1 MENAQ
6 CNGNCP
12 PTPECKLFLC
22 FTTVV
27 IKPSFNFLGQKV
39 TTPILSKAN
48 LEKKLSFDISFKLL
62 AEPKWHCDTQS
73 LNQIINVSLTT
84 FLRCIG
90 SALAKSI
97 NSSTSG
103 YLYCMLFSSCDMLVK
118 TSPCTVP
125 GKHFCFKFPYFRL
138 NFNGILDSLFI
149 CEKLPIVSNCFTK
162 CFLAVIRFIALYICK
177 SAAICSSIGEFTRQ
191 KC

>member
-1 MENAQ
+1 MPNVMETVPLHLNVNSFSALPLLSL
-6 CNGNCP
+6 NHLSIFLVK
-12 PTPECKLFLC
+12 KLQPL
-22 FTTVV
+22 
-27 IKPSFNFLGQKV
+27 SFH
-39 TTPILSKAN
+39 TKAN

>member
-1 MENAQ
+1 MPNVMETVPLHLNVNPFSALPLLPL
-6 CNGNCP
+6 NHLSIFLVK
-12 PTPECKLFLC
+12 KLQPL
-22 FTTVV
+22 
-27 IKPSFNFLGQKV
+27 SFH
-39 TTPILSKAN
+39 TKAN

-125 GKHFCFKFPYFRL
+125 GKHFSASSSLIFASTLMASWTHFSYVK
-138 NFNGILDSLFI
+138 NF
-149 CEKLPIVSNCFTK
+149 
-162 CFLAVIRFIALYICK
+162 
-177 SAAICSSIGEFTRQ
+177 Q
-191 KC
+191 

>member
-1 MENAQ
+1 MLQ
-6 CNGNCP
+6 P
-12 PTPECKLFLC
+12 L
-22 FTTVV
+22 
-27 IKPSFNFLGQKV
+27 SFH
-39 TTPILSKAN
+39 TKAN

-97 NSSTSG
+97 NPSTSG

-125 GKHFCFKFPYFRL
+125 GKHFSASSSLIFASTLMASWTHFSYVN
-138 NFNGILDSLFI
+138 NF
-149 CEKLPIVSNCFTK
+149 
-162 CFLAVIRFIALYICK
+162 
-177 SAAICSSIGEFTRQ
+177 Q
-191 KC
+191 

>member
-1 MENAQ
+1 MPNVMETVPLHLNVNSFSALPLLSL
-6 CNGNCP
+6 NHLSIFLVK
-12 PTPECKLFLC
+12 KLQPL
-22 FTTVV
+22 
-27 IKPSFNFLGQKV
+27 SFH
-39 TTPILSKAN
+39 TKAN

-125 GKHFCFKFPYFRL
+125 VKHFCFKFPYFCL

>member
-1 MENAQ
+1 MPNVMETFPLNL
-6 CNGNCP
+6 NVNSFSP
-12 PTPECKLFLC
+12 LPLLSLNHLSIFLVKKLQPL
-22 FTTVV
+22 
-27 IKPSFNFLGQKV
+27 SFH
-39 TTPILSKAN
+39 TKAN